1 MHQRIPYLTHLQVLV
16 DPAKGIMDWS
26 QSDLGRRRVVS
37 LANTNTLDGT
47 TVVISSAETKAN
59 ETVRLLARAVGCRMV
74 MREIIH
80 ENNRSSTGF
89 LPPKEFEAVADKFFA
104 YPDGCVSG

>member
-1 MHQRIPYLTHLQVLV
+1 
-16 DPAKGIMDWS
+16 MDWS

-59 ETVRLLARAVGCRMV
+59 EAVRLLARAVGCRMV

-89 LPPKEFEAVADKFFA
+89 LPPKEFEVVADKFFA